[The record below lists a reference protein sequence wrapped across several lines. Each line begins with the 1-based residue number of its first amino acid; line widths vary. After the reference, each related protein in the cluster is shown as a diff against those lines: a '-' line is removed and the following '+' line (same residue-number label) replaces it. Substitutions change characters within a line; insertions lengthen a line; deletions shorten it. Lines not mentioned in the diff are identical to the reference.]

1 MKKLLLFAVS
11 FLVLAGAAGAAE
23 RIVFVDLEHVFN
35 EFYKTQLA
43 KSKVQMQQ
51 ADIDAERQLMV
62 DEMTQISEEV
72 DVLKKEARDVTLT
85 QEIRD
90 GKRLLY
96 EERVLELREKQKEIE
111 EFSERRQK
119 QIQMQVSRMSK
130 TVMDEIREAIVEYAK
145 QEGLLAVIDS
155 STRRAAVGVFIYT
168 HADVDITEA
177 MLAMLN
183 SRRPD
188 VVDGGNDLFDGAEVI
203 DATGEEAPEK
213 E

>member
-23 RIVFVDLEHVFN
+23 RIVFVDLERVFN

-96 EERVLELREKQKEIE
+96 EERVLELRGKQKEIE
-111 EFSERRQK
+111 EFSERRQR
-119 QIQMQVSRMSK
+119 QVQMQVSRMSK

-177 MLAMLN
+177 VLAMLN

-188 VVDGGNDLFDGAEVI
+188 VLDGGNDLFDGEEVI
-203 DATGEEAPEK
+203 DITGEEAPEK

>member
-11 FLVLAGAAGAAE
+11 FLVLAGAASAAE
-23 RIVFVDLEHVFN
+23 RIVFVDLERVFN

-96 EERVLELREKQKEIE
+96 EERVLELRGKQKEIE
-111 EFSERRQK
+111 EFSERRQR
-119 QIQMQVSRMSK
+119 QVQMQVSRMSK

-177 MLAMLN
+177 VLAMLN

-188 VVDGGNDLFDGAEVI
+188 VLDGGNDLFDGEEVI
-203 DATGEEAPEK
+203 DITGEEAPEK

>member
-1 MKKLLLFAVS
+1 
-11 FLVLAGAAGAAE
+11 
-23 RIVFVDLEHVFN
+23 VFN

-96 EERVLELREKQKEIE
+96 EERVLELRGKQKEIE
-111 EFSERRQK
+111 EFSERRQR
-119 QIQMQVSRMSK
+119 QVQMQVSRMSK

-177 MLAMLN
+177 VLAMLN

-188 VVDGGNDLFDGAEVI
+188 VLDGGNDLFDGEEVI
-203 DATGEEAPEK
+203 DITGEEAPEK

>member
-11 FLVLAGAAGAAE
+11 FLVLAGAASAAE
-23 RIVFVDLEHVFN
+23 RIVFVDLERVFN

-177 MLAMLN
+177 VLAMLN

-188 VVDGGNDLFDGAEVI
+188 VLDGGNDLFDGEEVI
-203 DATGEEAPEK
+203 DITGEEAPEK